1 MNTFLVG
8 PDSSTRRALA
18 DALARRQYTTTCRP
32 SVHDL
37 SHDAAHAARLV
48 VLCDPGAPATGW
60 VEEARAAGCDTLV
73 LAVALGASR
82 KRIHALFSAGVDDC
96 IVTLRDRSR
105 LDVRLSAIEQYHA
118 TPVHRTLPSGTSTTA
133 RTQAVVADVSRRAL
147 AETDLDVLMAY
158 VAHVV
163 PPLLGV
169 DACKILEYA
178 PARNA
183 FVLRAG
189 AGWTGGHLS
198 TVCIPERCHGTLS
211 QAGYT
216 LAADGP
222 VIVTHPEDTDGFAF
236 PPLLAEHGMKSG
248 ISVAISSSPEP
259 FGVLGAHARTP
270 RSYDD
275 QTVFCLQSIA
285 NVLAGAVEQDRTKR
299 ALQVSEANARA
310 ILETTVDGII
320 TIDADGRIESFNEA
334 AEDIFGYDAR
344 EVIGKN
350 VRILMPEPYREE
362 HDNYIQRYHE
372 TGEQRII
379 GIGREVTGQRND
391 GSTFPMDLAVSEVQR
406 HDRVTFTG
414 IVRDISERRRLE
426 QEILS
431 ISEQERRRIG
441 QDLHDGLGQML
452 TGTGLLH
459 KNLSDRLE
467 QEGHPMAEEAAEIT
481 DLIRDADQYARDL
494 ARGLT
499 PVDLEASGLSEALRR
514 LSDNAVRLF
523 DVACVFEET
532 GTTLVHNSQAATHLY
547 RITQEAVSNAVRHGD
562 AERIRIILAGGPD
575 QVRLRVH
582 DNGSGF
588 DPAHAQNGGM
598 GLRIMQYRARIIGGS
613 FDVSSTPGAGT
624 TVTCTLPRT
633 ADTQRD
639 NGAASEGAHPASS
652 GSDALPGTSPAPSGC
667 PI

>member
-1 MNTFLVG
+1 MNTLLVG
-8 PDSSTRRALA
+8 PDSPSRRALA
-18 DALARRQYTTTCRP
+18 DALERRQYATTLMP
-32 SVHDL
+32 S
-37 SHDAAHAARLV
+37 AHALTPSDAETADLV
-48 VLCDPGAPATGW
+48 VLCTPGAPATAW
-60 VEEARAAGCDTLV
+60 VENMRTAGYDTLV
-73 LAVALGASR
+73 LAVAPGASR
-82 KRIHALFSAGVDDC
+82 KRIHALFNVGVDDC
-96 IVTLRDRSR
+96 IVTMGDRSR
-105 LDVRLSAIEQYHA
+105 LDVRLNAVEQYHA
-118 TPVHRTLPSGTSTTA
+118 TPVHRTLSSDVSTAA
-133 RTQAVVADVSRRAL
+133 RAQAVVADVSRRAL
-147 AETDLDVLMAY
+147 SETNLDVLMAY

-169 DACKILEYA
+169 DACKILEHE
-178 PARNA
+178 PARHA
-183 FVLRAG
+183 FSLRAG
-189 AGWTGGHLS
+189 AGWTAGSLG
-198 TVCIPERCHGTLS
+198 TVCIPERCNGTLS

-216 LAADGP
+216 LATNSP
-222 VIVTHPEDTDGFAF
+222 VVVSHPEDTPGFVF
-236 PPLLAEHGMKSG
+236 PPLLAEHGMQSG
-248 ISVAISSSPEP
+248 ISVAIASSPEP

-275 QTVFCLQSIA
+275 QAVFFLQSIA
-285 NVLAGAVEQDRTKR
+285 NVLAGAVDQARTKR

-320 TIDADGRIESFNEA
+320 TIDADGGIESFNEA
-334 AEDIFGYDAR
+334 AEDIFGYDAH
-344 EVIGKN
+344 EVMGKN

-362 HDNYIQRYHE
+362 HDNYLHRYHE

-379 GIGREVTGQRND
+379 GIGREVTGRRKD

-406 HDRVTFTG
+406 HDRITFTG

-459 KNLSDRLE
+459 KNLADQL
-467 QEGHPMAEEAAEIT
+467 QHEGHAMAEEAAEIT
-481 DLIRDADQYARDL
+481 DLIRDADRYARDL

-514 LSDNAVRLF
+514 LSDNAQRLF
-523 DVACVFEET
+523 DVDCVFEET

-547 RITQEAVSNAVRHGD
+547 RITQEAVSNAVRHGE
-562 AERIRIILAGGPD
+562 AARIRIILAGGPH

-582 DNGSGF
+582 DSGSGF
-588 DPAHAQNGGM
+588 DREHAQNGGM

-613 FDVSSTPGAGT
+613 FDVSSTVGKGT
-624 TVTCTLPRT
+624 TVTCPLPRT
-633 ADTQRD
+633 ADTEPTTP
-639 NGAASEGAHPASS
+639 SESPPVGP
-652 GSDALPGTSPAPSGC
+652 TSPPSGC